1 MVVALGMDGAVDA
14 ARVPAD
20 MLHDVDLAHRGPA
33 LAVVRRQ
40 HPDRRPDAAP
50 ARQFRADLEEP
61 IAPVGNP
68 LGEDLA
74 RRIILAA
81 IIGLVLEPLDR
92 GGEDQPPDQ
101 GRVTGLERQHRLDVA
116 PGDDQQMDGRLRID
130 VAKRED
136 LVVLVLDVG
145 GTLPRRDPTEETG
158 RGGGQSMRSSRSPRI
173 SQKTRTMSG
182 SSWPVRDPST
192 RMRSASASSSG
203 GL

>member
-1 MVVALGMDGAVDA
+1 MQVADVLAALRPAVDREPVA
-14 ARVPAD
+14 ALAE
-20 MLHDVDLAHRGPA
+20 AHR
-33 LAVVRRQ
+33 LA
-40 HPDRRPDAAP
+40 DAP
-50 ARQFRADLEEP
+50 
-61 IAPVGNP
+61 
-68 LGEDLA
+68 
-74 RRIILAA
+74 
-81 IIGLVLEPLDR
+81 